1 MRHARPAAALAAPRS
16 IDSATART
24 LATAAALA
32 LLAPMVA
39 HAAGAGAGLAWE
51 APSARIVQSLTGP
64 IAMGISTLAIF
75 GTGAALIWGAE
86 IKDFTRT
93 IVMVG
98 LIIAM
103 IALAAQILAQLFGVG
118 AVLV

>member
-1 MRHARPAAALAAPRS
+1 MQHLRPAAAV
-16 IDSATART
+16 
-24 LATAAALA
+24 AALRPISPTSA
-32 LLAPMVA
+32 RALMAAGLLTLLAPVA
-39 HAAGAGAGLAWE
+39 AQASRAGAGLAWE
-51 APSARIVQSLTGP
+51 SPSALIVQSLTGP
-64 IAMGISTLAIF
+64 IAMGVSTLAIF

-93 IVMVG
+93 IIMVG

-118 AVLV
+118 AVVA

>member
-1 MRHARPAAALAAPRS
+1 MQHLRPAAAVAAPRPIS
-16 IDSATART
+16 PASARA
-24 LATAAALA
+24 LMAAGLLT
-32 LLAPMVA
+32 LLAPVA
-39 HAAGAGAGLAWE
+39 AQASRAGAGLAWE
-51 APSARIVQSLTGP
+51 SPSALIVQSLTGP
-64 IAMGISTLAIF
+64 IAMGVSTLAIF

-93 IVMVG
+93 IIMVG

-118 AVLV
+118 AVVA

>member
-1 MRHARPAAALAAPRS
+1 MRHARPTAALAAPFSTSPANVR
-16 IDSATART
+16 ALVTAGVLT
-24 LATAAALA
+24 
-32 LLAPMVA
+32 LLAPVA
-39 HAAGAGAGLAWE
+39 AEASRAGAGLAWE
-51 APSARIVQSLTGP
+51 SPSALIVQSLTGP
-64 IAMGISTLAIF
+64 IAMGVSTLAIF

-93 IVMVG
+93 IIMVG

-118 AVLV
+118 AVLA